1 MFPYMVVNV
10 KIRNICHF
18 TSMVMYSFFW
28 VRDSLDR
35 WDWLA
40 RSMSGKSRVVKATSG
55 ADRES
60 EKKTSEEL
68 RL

>member
-1 MFPYMVVNV
+1 M
-10 KIRNICHF
+10 
-18 TSMVMYSFFW
+18 
-28 VRDSLDR
+28 DR